1 MSVTAEENALAERV
15 VAKSRREART
25 DTGRLKD
32 SINKKVQRG
41 VIVFREYFY
50 GAYPEGKGRKNSTL
64 EENAKAM
71 MGDVPYKIERL
82 DEDGNTILEVN
93 KATSGRVTTYERKK
107 RIEKEQDTTR
117 QLLIE
122 RRKRN
127 AEAEKDDTSEDN

>member
-1 MSVTAEENALAERV
+1 MAVTLEEEAKAAQV
-15 VAKSRREART
+15 VAKSRREARV

-32 SINKKVQRG
+32 SINQKVQRG

-50 GAYPEGKGRKNSTL
+50 GAYPEKNGRRNSTL
-64 EENAKAM
+64 EENAKMM

-82 DEDGNTILEVN
+82 DEDGNSILEVN
-93 KATSGRVTTYERKK
+93 KATSGRVATYERKK

-117 QLLIE
+117 ALLIE

>member
-1 MSVTAEENALAERV
+1 MAVTAEESALAERV

-41 VIVFREYFY
+41 VIVFREYYY
-50 GAYPEGKGRKNSTL
+50 GAYPEGRGRKNSTL

-82 DEDGNTILEVN
+82 DEDGNSILEVN
-93 KATSGRVTTYERKK
+93 KATSGRVITYERKK
-107 RIEKEQDTTR
+107 RIEKEQDTKR
-117 QLLIE
+117 ALLIE

-127 AEAEKDDTSEDN
+127 AEKDDTSEDN

>member
-1 MSVTAEENALAERV
+1 MSVTAEESALAERV
-15 VAKSRREART
+15 VAKSRNEARV

-50 GAYPEGKGRKNSTL
+50 GAYPEKRGRKNSTL

-82 DEDGNTILEVN
+82 DEDGNSILEVN
-93 KATSGRVTTYERKK
+93 KATSGRVMTYERKK

-117 QLLIE
+117 ALLIE

-127 AEAEKDDTSEDN
+127 AEAEKDNTSEDN

>member
-1 MSVTAEENALAERV
+1 MAVTPEESALAERV
-15 VAKSRREART
+15 VSKSRREARV

-50 GAYPEGKGRKNSTL
+50 GAYPEKRGRKNSTL
-64 EENAKAM
+64 EENARAM
-71 MGDVPYKIERL
+71 MGDIPYKIERL
-82 DEDGNTILEVN
+82 DEDGNSILEVN
-93 KATSGRVTTYERKK
+93 KATSGRVATYERKK
-107 RIEKEQDTTR
+107 RIEKDQETTR

>member
-1 MSVTAEENALAERV
+1 MAVTPEESALSERV
-15 VAKSRREART
+15 VAKSRNEARV

-41 VIVFREYFY
+41 IIVFREYFY
-50 GAYPEGKGRKNSTL
+50 GAYPEKRGRKNSTL
-64 EENAKAM
+64 EENAKVM

-82 DEDGNTILEVN
+82 DEDGNSILEVN
-93 KATSGRVTTYERKK
+93 KATSGRVMTYERKK
-107 RIEKEQDTTR
+107 RIEKDQEATR

-127 AEAEKDDTSEDN
+127 AKKNDTSEDN

>member
-1 MSVTAEENALAERV
+1 MAVTPEENALAERV
-15 VAKSRREART
+15 VVKSKREART

-41 VIVFREYFY
+41 IIVFREYFY
-50 GAYPEGKGRKNSTL
+50 GAYPEGRGRKNSTL

-82 DEDGNTILEVN
+82 DEDGNSVLEVN
-93 KATSGRVTTYERKK
+93 KATSGRITTYERKK
-107 RIEKEQDTTR
+107 RIEKEEDITR

-127 AEAEKDDTSEDN
+127 AEADKYDTNEDN

>member
-1 MSVTAEENALAERV
+1 MSVTAEESALAEKV
-15 VAKSRREART
+15 VAKSKREARV

-41 VIVFREYFY
+41 VIVFREYSY
-50 GAYPEGKGRKNSTL
+50 GAYPETGGRKNSTL

-71 MGDVPYKIERL
+71 MGDIPYKIERL
-82 DEDGNTILEVN
+82 DEDGNSILEVN
-93 KATSGRVTTYERKK
+93 KASSGRVATYERKRK
-107 RIEKEQDTTR
+107 VEKDREVTR

-127 AEAEKDDTSEDN
+127 AKKDDTSEDN

>member
-1 MSVTAEENALAERV
+1 MSVTAEESALAERV
-15 VAKSRREART
+15 VAKSRNEARV

-50 GAYPEGKGRKNSTL
+50 GAYPEKRGRKNSTL

-82 DEDGNTILEVN
+82 DEDGDTVLEVN
-93 KATSGRVTTYERKK
+93 RASSGRVATYERKRK
-107 RIEKEQDTTR
+107 SEKDQEVIR

-127 AEAEKDDTSEDN
+127 AEKDDTSEDN

>member
-1 MSVTAEENALAERV
+1 MSVTAEESTLAERV
-15 VAKSRREART
+15 VAKSRREARV

-50 GAYPEGKGRKNSTL
+50 GAYPENKGRKNSTL

-71 MGDVPYKIERL
+71 MGNIPYKIERL
-82 DEDGNTILEVN
+82 DEDGNSVVEVN
-93 KATSGRVTTYERKK
+93 KASSGRVATYERKRK
-107 RIEKEQDTTR
+107 AEKDQETIR

-127 AEAEKDDTSEDN
+127 AKKDDTSEDN

>member
-1 MSVTAEENALAERV
+1 MAVTPEESALAERV
-15 VAKSRREART
+15 VAKSRNEARV

-41 VIVFREYFY
+41 IIVFREYFY
-50 GAYPEGKGRKNSTL
+50 GAYPEKRGRKNSTL
-64 EENAKAM
+64 EENAKVM

-82 DEDGNTILEVN
+82 DEDGNSILEVN
-93 KATSGRVTTYERKK
+93 KATSGRVMTYERKK
-107 RIEKEQDTTR
+107 RIEKDQEATR

-127 AEAEKDDTSEDN
+127 AKKNDTSEDN

>member
-1 MSVTAEENALAERV
+1 MSVTAEESALAERV
-15 VAKSRREART
+15 VAKSKQDARV
-25 DTGRLKD
+25 DTGRLKR

-50 GAYPEGKGRKNSTL
+50 GGVENRGRKNSLL
-64 EENAKAM
+64 EENARAM

-82 DEDGNTILEVN
+82 DEDGDVVEEVN
-93 KATSGRVTTYERKK
+93 KATSGRVATYERKK
-107 RIEKEQDTTR
+107 RVEKDNELKR

-127 AEAEKDDTSEDN
+127 AEKDNTNEDN